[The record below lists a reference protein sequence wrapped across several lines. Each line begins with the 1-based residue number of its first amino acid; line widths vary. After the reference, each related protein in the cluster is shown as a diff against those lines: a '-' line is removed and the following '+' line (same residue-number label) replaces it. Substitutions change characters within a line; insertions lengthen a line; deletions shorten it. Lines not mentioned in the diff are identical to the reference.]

1 MFEFESRDEIKRRL
15 NFQMEIELECKM
27 LETRFRH
34 VLKKLFLK
42 LFLSGFTKK
51 NSFCESSSL
60 FQLKVIPDKKVTNAK
75 MFCRY

>member
-1 MFEFESRDEIKRRL
+1 MLILIQTCSEKVIFETIPF
-15 NFQMEIELECKM
+15 
-27 LETRFRH
+27 RFYE
-34 VLKKLFLK
+34 
-42 LFLSGFTKK
+42 K